1 MPEKLQAIL
10 QHIGDLRRRLMWII
24 GVLLLTAIIGL
35 FISQQLI
42 AYLKSV
48 PPGSTFEWNAFSPW
62 DAIKVYI
69 NVTIAFAC
77 VITLPFTLFQI
88 WRFVKPGLRKK
99 EQRATLRYIP
109 FVCLMLIVGLA
120 FAYFV
125 VFPMAFKFTTRM
137 TENMH
142 LIPTYGVSQYFG
154 FMFSLVIPVSLA
166 FELPVLVM
174 FLTKLRI
181 LNPKKLNKFRRY
193 AYFILVVIATMIS
206 PPEFISHLM
215 VAVPL
220 LVLYEISV
228 GISSFVYRKQL
239 IADQQFEADADDER
253 HNA

>member
-10 QHIGDLRRRLMWII
+10 QHIGDLRRRLIWII
-24 GVLLLTAIIGL
+24 AVLFLTAIIGL

-42 AYLKSV
+42 AYLRSV

-62 DAIKVYI
+62 DAIKVYM
-69 NVTIAFAC
+69 NVTILFAC
-77 VITLPFTLFQI
+77 VITLPFTLFQL
-88 WRFVKPGLRKK
+88 WKFVKPGLRKK
-99 EQRATLRYIP
+99 EQQATLRYIP

-137 TENMH
+137 TVSMH

-181 LNPKKLNKFRRY
+181 LNPKKLHKFRRY
-193 AYFILVVIATMIS
+193 AYFILVIVATMIS
-206 PPEFISHLM
+206 PPELISHLM
-215 VAVPL
+215 VAIPL
-220 LVLYEISV
+220 LILYEISV
-228 GISSFVYRKQL
+228 GVSSIVYRKQL
-239 IADQQFEADADDER
+239 IADEQLEADVDEQ
-253 HNA
+253 HIA